1 MGLRIHVSS
10 DPTGIDPAGSILASC
25 EGSRKLQDELRRYC
39 NGQLDG
45 RSFLVAGLRGS
56 GKTWL
61 VEGSVGEL
69 QHGATIGTLMR
80 ALRVPINGPH
90 IFQVVKNPP
99 PSPVYAKAAATN
111 ADVASVS
118 PVSVTIQAP
127 PKPHRDATP
136 LLASLVGLREVKT
149 SDSER
154 LFQHLLETVVLSLHS
169 ALSAEYVRRFR
180 AIARQRKDP
189 RLHEL
194 AATLEITLPEGPSPA
209 EMREFWH
216 RADAIERGV
225 VFPARPGLGRGMRE
239 LSALSG
245 VGYAYKRV
253 AGEVR
258 AEFKE
263 TQTASQS
270 NESSGSAWSAQLVE
284 LTKPL
289 TAVLAGAVVTVGA
302 ASPGHLLPAGVL
314 GLVASAVAVVAFRL
328 TGKRDRVDQNKRDFT
343 FLPKTDASTLE
354 RVLPELLQRL
364 KLAGLA
370 PVIVVDELDKIDN
383 LWTLIER
390 YEILDQFKKL
400 FAERVFTCFLV
411 NRSFMEELAVR
422 ERVSAH
428 GKWHSYFSQRVF
440 VSFEPAEL
448 HDHLDRLMEPFRG

>member
-1 MGLRIHVSS
+1 MGLRINVSS
-10 DPTGIDPAGSILASC
+10 DPTGIDPGASILASC
-25 EGSRKLQDELRRYC
+25 DGSRKLQDELRRYC

-61 VEGSVGEL
+61 VEGSVAEL
-69 QHGATIGTLMR
+69 QHGAALGTLMR

-99 PSPVYAKAAATN
+99 ATPAYVKNKAKAPDPAA
-111 ADVASVS
+111 S

-127 PKPHRDATP
+127 PAPSRDAAS
-136 LLASLVGLREVKT
+136 LLAGLVGLRELKA

-180 AIARQRKDP
+180 AIARQRNDP
-189 RLHEL
+189 QLYEL

-209 EMREFWH
+209 DMREFWH
-216 RADAIERGV
+216 RIDAIESGV
-225 VFPARPGLGRGMRE
+225 VFPGRPGLGRGMRE

-263 TQTASQS
+263 TQSASQFA
-270 NESSGSAWSAQLVE
+270 ESSGQLWATQIAE
-284 LTKPL
+284 LAKPL
-289 TAVLAGAVVTVGA
+289 TVVLTGAFLTAGT
-302 ASPGHLLPAGVL
+302 ASPGNLLPAALL
-314 GLVASAVAVVAFRL
+314 GLAASALSLVAFRL
-328 TGKRDRVDQNKRDFT
+328 AGKRQRNDETKRDFT

-383 LWTLIER
+383 LWTLIEK
-390 YEILDQFKKL
+390 YELLDQFKKL

-411 NRSFMEELAVR
+411 NRSFMEELAAR
-422 ERVSAH
+422 ERQSAN

-440 VSFEPAEL
+440 VSFEPTEL